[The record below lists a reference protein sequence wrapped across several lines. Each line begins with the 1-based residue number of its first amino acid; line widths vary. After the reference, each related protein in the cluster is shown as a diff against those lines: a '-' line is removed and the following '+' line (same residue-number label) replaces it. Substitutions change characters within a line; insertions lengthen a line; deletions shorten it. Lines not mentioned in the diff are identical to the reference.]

1 MDGEITIG
9 TTLSTDKFDRQIAQ
23 LEKKMKKEENKDIT
37 IQANISGLQQE
48 INRYEDLRKEVE
60 NYRNEISKLEAIK
73 AGAKER
79 GMPLRPSEFLPAY
92 QDAKD
97 SYMRANSILQEQE
110 AKINS
115 IKNRVIELNAKHEEI
130 NSNISEYKQKIESIK
145 MQQHVAQVDEMKNK
159 FKGVGSTIQDAI
171 GKVARLALGIFAL
184 RSAYMAVRQASS
196 TLASYDKQYAANIE
210 YIRYAL
216 AQAIAPVLRYI
227 VNLAATLLGYINAIL
242 NAWFGINLFGKASAK
257 DFQKMKVGASG
268 AAKAAKEIRKQL
280 AGFDEINMLS
290 DQSDSGGGGGG
301 GAGGAMPN
309 FDLSALN
316 GDVPEWLRWIIENK
330 DLIFAVMAGIAAGLL
345 AWKFGLDGIRALGI
359 GVLVAGLVYA
369 FQALVAYIKDP
380 TWSNFGKL
388 VTGIGTA
395 IAGVGIIIAKVAG
408 IAAGLPVIVVGI
420 VIAIVGIIIKYWNE
434 IQAFLQKGIDWLKD
448 RADWIRN
455 NLGDTI
461 GNIYDLFVKNLQLI
475 LDWFDNTF
483 KNMKNI
489 LDGLIQF
496 VKGVFTGQW
505 SMVWDG
511 LKKIVGAVWDWIKN
525 TIKTAFLLIVN
536 IADQAINAVK
546 GFFNLMWTGIKAGA
560 SAAWNFIKSIFGGI
574 ASWFGGVI
582 NNVINMFRNFGAK
595 AGEVIGGAF
604 RAAVN
609 GVLRA
614 IENILNSP
622 IRAINSLIN
631 TINAVPGINLSR
643 LNTFSLPR
651 LASGGIVNMPNR
663 GTMLG
668 GAIVGE
674 SGREGV
680 IPLTDSQAMAQLGE
694 EIGKHVLVNLTN
706 VTEMNGRVLAR
717 EIKQI
722 QSEQNFAFNM

>member
-9 TTLSTDKFDRQIAQ
+9 TNLSTDKFDRQIAQ
-23 LEKKMKKEENKDIT
+23 LEKKMQKEEDKKLVIETKLGSQESDLE
-37 IQANISGLQQE
+37 QAIKKTDELADAYQRLKKVQDTLASGNATPAQFAEFQDLQATYGSLEQLGANFDKALSKQDALEQKVAQTRYRYDE
-48 INRYEDLRKEVE
+48 INASVNEYQQKIAGIQLQKQASEVE
-60 NYRNEISKLEAIK
+60 RL
-73 AGAKER
+73 KE
-79 GMPLRPSEFLPAY
+79 GFKSVG
-92 QDAKD
+92 
-97 SYMRANSILQEQE
+97 NSIQ
-110 AKINS
+110 NS
-115 IKNRVIELNAKHEEI
+115 
-130 NSNISEYKQKIESIK
+130 
-145 MQQHVAQVDEMKNK
+145 
-159 FKGVGSTIQDAI
+159 I
-171 GKVARLALGIFAL
+171 GKVARLALGIFGL
-184 RSAYMAVRQASS
+184 RSAYMAVRRASS
-196 TLASYDKQYAANIE
+196 ELATYDKQYAANIE
-210 YIRYAL
+210 YIRFAL
-216 AQAIAPVLRYI
+216 TQMIAPVLRYI
-227 VNLAATLLGYINAIL
+227 VSLVATILGYINAIL

-316 GDVPEWLRWIIENK
+316 GDIPEWLRWIIENK
-330 DLIFAVMAGIAAGLL
+330 DLILAVMAGIAAGLL
-345 AWKFGLDGIRALGI
+345 AWKLGLDAIKALGI
-359 GVLVAGLVYA
+359 GVLVAGIV
-369 FQALVAYIKDP
+369 FTIQALLAYLKDP
-380 TWSNFGKL
+380 SWKNFGKIIQ
-388 VTGIGTA
+388 GIGVA
-395 IAGVGIIIAKVAG
+395 IAGLGILILNV
-408 IAAGLPVIVVGI
+408 PTI
-420 VIAIVGIIIKYWNE
+420 VIGAIVLIVGTIIKYWNE
-434 IQAFLQKGIDWLKD
+434 IQAFLQKGINWLKD

-525 TIKTAFLLIVN
+525 TIKTAFQLIVN

-546 GFFNLMWTGIKAGA
+546 GFFNLLWTGIKAGA

-622 IRAINSLIN
+622 IRAINGLISV
-631 TINAVPGINLSR
+631 INAVPGINLSR

-680 IPLTDSQAMAQLGE
+680 IPLTDTQAMAQLGE

>member
-48 INRYEDLRKEVE
+48 IDRYEDLRKEVE
-60 NYRNEISKLEAIK
+60 NYRDEISKLQAIK
-73 AGAKER
+73 QGAKER

-92 QDAKD
+92 QKAIDD
-97 SYMRANSILQEQE
+97 YMRANGILQEQE

-115 IKNRVIELNAKHEEI
+115 IKNKVVELNAKHEEI

-216 AQAIAPVLRYI
+216 AQSIAPVLRYI

-242 NAWFGINLFGKASAK
+242 NAWFGINIFGKASAK

-316 GDVPEWLRWIIENK
+316 GDVPEWLRWIINNK
-330 DLIFAVMAGIAAGLL
+330 DLILAVMAGIASALL
-345 AWKFGLDGIRALGI
+345 AWKLGLDAIQALGI
-359 GVLVAGLVYA
+359 GVLVAGIVYSI
-369 FQALVAYIKDP
+369 QALLAYLNDP
-380 TWSNFGKL
+380 SWTNFGKIIQ
-388 VTGIGTA
+388 GIGVA
-395 IAGVGIIIAKVAG
+395 IAGLGILIGSVPA
-408 IAAGLPVIVVGI
+408 I
-420 VIAIVGIIIKYWNE
+420 VIGAIVLIVGSIIKYWNE
-434 IQAFLQKGIDWLKD
+434 IKAFLQKGIDWLRDKGES
-448 RADWIRN
+448 IREKF
-455 NLGDTI
+455 GETI

-614 IENILNSP
+614 IESILNTP
-622 IRAINSLIN
+622 IRAINNLIS
-631 TINAVPGINLSR
+631 TINAVPRNKSWLLKNI
-643 LNTFSLPR
+643 
-651 LASGGIVNMPNR
+651 
-663 GTMLG
+663 
-668 GAIVGE
+668 
-674 SGREGV
+674 
-680 IPLTDSQAMAQLGE
+680 
-694 EIGKHVLVNLTN
+694 
-706 VTEMNGRVLAR
+706 
-717 EIKQI
+717 
-722 QSEQNFAFNM
+722 